1 MPTSHAQ
8 QIAQE
13 GKVIVIFA
21 DDDDHMGIDPFLRD
35 KGTHVHRAYL

>member
-13 GKVIVIFA
+13 GKVIVVVGKY
-21 DDDDHMGIDPFLRD
+21 DDHMGIDPFLRD